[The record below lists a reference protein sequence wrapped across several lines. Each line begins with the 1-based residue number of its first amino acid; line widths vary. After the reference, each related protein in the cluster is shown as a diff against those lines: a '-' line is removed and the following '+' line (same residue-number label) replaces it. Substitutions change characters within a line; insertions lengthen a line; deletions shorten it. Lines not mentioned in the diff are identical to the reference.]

1 MCYDVILKALQS
13 CITKFGVQTYL
24 NTNWSSWS
32 ADFLGQGFM
41 IVNIYA
47 LTEYEIIKL
56 IYNEKTCR
64 LDEEFEEKMSLGWG
78 QWQ

>member
-1 MCYDVILKALQS
+1 
-13 CITKFGVQTYL
+13 
-24 NTNWSSWS
+24 
-32 ADFLGQGFM
+32 M